1 MPNARYD
8 TEIPANPN
16 EPLPFEILPE
26 IKFGPRANISP
37 GEMRLGERAKAEYDW
52 AFAPEYYPDRFPQ
65 SKEKKLD
72 RSGKQ
77 CSGEDVAIES
87 IKNREFHVSG
97 VLLAREVSDFNQ
109 MLDHDGVVDLYSPI
123 SPSGGMQCYVKN
135 GEISATPEGFDA
147 IHRMWRFEYSIDL
160 VSTGNDEYDR
170 TKNAI
175 VSSIIST
182 SGDKSTEN
190 DESIISSIIGTSEDK

>member
-26 IKFGPRANISP
+26 LNFGPRPNIAP
-37 GEMRLGERAKAEYDW
+37 GEMRSGQSVNAEYDW

-77 CSGEDVAIES
+77 CSGEDVTIES

-109 MLDHDGVVDLYSPI
+109 MLDYDDVVDLYSPI

-135 GEISATPEGFDA
+135 GEINATPEGFDA

-170 TKNAI
+170 TKNSI
-175 VSSIIST
+175 V
-182 SGDKSTEN
+182 
-190 DESIISSIIGTSEDK
+190 SSIIGTSGDTQ

>member
-109 MLDHDGVVDLYSPI
+109 MLDYDDVVDLYSPI

-135 GEISATPEGFDA
+135 GEINATPEGFDA

-170 TKNAI
+170 TKNSI

>member
-37 GEMRLGERAKAEYDW
+37 DEMRLGGRAKAEYDW

-109 MLDHDGVVDLYSPI
+109 MLDYDGVVDLYSPI